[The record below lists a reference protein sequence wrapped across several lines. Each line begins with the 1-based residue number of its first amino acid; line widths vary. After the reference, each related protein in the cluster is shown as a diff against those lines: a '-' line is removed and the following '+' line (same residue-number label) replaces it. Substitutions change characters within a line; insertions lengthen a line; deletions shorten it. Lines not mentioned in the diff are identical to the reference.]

1 MFCPEEAK
9 KALGDVALSDY
20 VLGEKKMKDSA
31 SWIAKQRK
39 KVRAM
44 AMEAAEASVEAF
56 PVLEAKT

>member
-1 MFCPEEAK
+1 M
-9 KALGDVALSDY
+9 GDVALSDY